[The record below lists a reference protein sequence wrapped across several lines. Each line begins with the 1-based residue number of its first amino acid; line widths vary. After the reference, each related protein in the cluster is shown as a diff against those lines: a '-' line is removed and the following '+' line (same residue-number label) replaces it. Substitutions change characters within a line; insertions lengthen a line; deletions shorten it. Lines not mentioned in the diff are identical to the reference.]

1 MTDQDQRR
9 MELEKRLE
17 TDWGPEMPSW
27 KRRLSA
33 IFIIAAFVAL
43 VLGAVLTVSR

>member
-1 MTDQDQRR
+1 MTVEEQRR
-9 MELEKRLE
+9 MELEQRLKK
-17 TDWGPEMPSW
+17 DWGPDMPSW

-33 IFIIAAFVAL
+33 IFIIVGFFAL